1 MNKESILLEI
11 QSLIGEFEQLIYDK
25 QPHSLLRD
33 KFTDIQY
40 LFSKTFSLIDRIT
53 GIDKYY
59 LNETKDCIQV
69 SKRNGGIAVQNI
81 MQLIGQLKFIKDG
94 LENNWITKLQYEI
107 EGNEMLEFLNHSV
120 NYTIKGIKIQSSVIS
135 SAIFEDTIRK
145 IGKRH
150 SIENKN
156 LEQILNSLKSN
167 NIFTSVFAGKLGYY
181 SKVRNK
187 ALHASWDEFTL
198 EDIQQLNS
206 DLESLIREH
215 IIAK

>member
-33 KFTDIQY
+33 KFTEIQY

-94 LENNWITKLQYEI
+94 LENNWITKFDYRKET
-107 EGNEMLEFLNHSV
+107 N
-120 NYTIKGIKIQSSVIS
+120 KKINV
-135 SAIFEDTIRK
+135 
-145 IGKRH
+145 
-150 SIENKN
+150 
-156 LEQILNSLKSN
+156 L
-167 NIFTSVFAGKLGYY
+167 
-181 SKVRNK
+181 
-187 ALHASWDEFTL
+187 
-198 EDIQQLNS
+198 
-206 DLESLIREH
+206 
-215 IIAK
+215 